1 MEHPFLSIIIPT
13 YNEEAIILASLQA
26 LLTVTE
32 KNEMVEIIV
41 SDASTDRTADIVST
55 FPVTLCRS
63 VKGRSRQMNAGA
75 ELARGEILYF
85 LHADTLPPETFIDDI
100 RSAVVS
106 EKKAGCFRMDFD
118 DDNPIMVLYGW
129 CTRLPLMLCRGGD
142 QSLFIER
149 SLFTEINGFDENL
162 TIMEDIEII
171 ARLKRRRQFHII
183 KKNVTT
189 SSRKF
194 HNNGII
200 RLQLIFGTIHLMYAL
215 GFSQESIIRYYS
227 ENII

>member
-13 YNEEAIILASLQA
+13 YNEEAIILASLQR

-32 KNEMVEIIV
+32 KNQRVEIIV
-41 SDASTDRTADIVST
+41 SDASTDRTADLVST

-75 ELARGEILYF
+75 ALARGEVLYF
-85 LHADTLPPETFIDDI
+85 LHADTLPPETFIGDI
-100 RSAVVS
+100 CSAVVS
-106 EKKAGCFRMDFD
+106 GKKAGCFRMDFD

-149 SLFTEINGFDENL
+149 SLFTAINGFDENM

-171 ARLKRRRQFHII
+171 ARLKRRRHFHII
-183 KKNVTT
+183 KSHVTT
-189 SSRKF
+189 SARKF
-194 HNNGII
+194 HDNGII